1 LTAAKHSYHIQHQAE
16 RFAKQIIAV
25 PEEYPV
31 RRDLRE
37 DYPSHFSQLCALAK
51 SVYLH
56 MAREPEAYGLPL
68 LDADSGDYNLARDS
82 MRSIHRF
89 ADTLSAMFLYG
100 TVHDHVLTVPKAVFT
115 VNVKA
120 IPKHRLLL
128 ERLQDFGFVFSGL
141 SAKNDDTE
149 FTAEFPDSPYMIDTI
164 NAYCACWKALK
175 DDRKEIKLLPKEF
188 HHHFYRF
195 DYKIT
200 AELSKIP
207 LQQWIAEEADYLCY
221 SPEQK
226 AFSIAFHA
234 CSQRYKDLKF
244 DGEYYY
250 KSKRIARI
258 FETEY
263 PALGHSK
270 YRFTLKLSNM
280 DHYRGFIEQ
289 LPASLKAPFEA
300 DYCTY
305 CGFQGS
311 TKDFCKYRLH
321 WSLNEKTHTG
331 CIYQCFMFDDFN
343 LDSIPFFFRLLEL
356 EYGINPLP
364 FKGEIL

>member
-1 LTAAKHSYHIQHQAE
+1 MTAGKHSYHIQHQAE
-16 RFAKQIIAV
+16 RFARQIIAV
-25 PEEYPV
+25 PEDYPV
-31 RRDLRE
+31 RRGLPE
-37 DYPSHFSQLCALAK
+37 DYPAHFPQLCALAK

-56 MAREPEAYGLPL
+56 MAQEPEAYGLPL
-68 LDADSGDYNLARDS
+68 LETYSGDYNLARDS
-82 MRSIHRF
+82 MRAIHRF
-89 ADTLSAMFLYG
+89 ADTLSAMFLCG
-100 TVHDHVLTVPKAVFT
+100 SVHDHVLAVHKAAFT
-115 VNVKA
+115 ANVKA
-120 IPKHRLLL
+120 IPKYRLIL

-141 SAKNDDTE
+141 SVNNGDTE
-149 FTAEFPDSPYMIDTI
+149 FTVEFPDSPYMIDTI
-164 NAYCACWKALK
+164 NTYCACWNTLK

-200 AELSKIP
+200 AELSQIP
-207 LQQWIAEEADYLCY
+207 LPQWIAEEADYLCY

-226 AFSIAFHA
+226 AFSIAFYA
-234 CSQRYKDLKF
+234 YSLRYKELKF

-258 FETEY
+258 YETEY

-289 LPASLKAPFEA
+289 LPTSLKTPFEVNN
-300 DYCTY
+300 CKY

-321 WSLNEKTHTG
+321 WSLNDHTHTG
-331 CIYQCFMFDDFN
+331 CIYQCFIFDDFN
-343 LDSIPFFFRLLEL
+343 LDSIPFYFMLLEL
-356 EYGINPLP
+356 EYGLKTMN
-364 FKGEIL
+364 GEKL